1 MSKFYRYEEA
11 ATFFCVACEYNE
23 RITGNLT
30 CLTKGMDHE
39 FLLSNRR
46 KCLKL
51 WNQSVIGKFTQTT
64 MPRSVSDN
72 LGQQNRVLN
81 QQEMT
86 ALMELMI
93 SKFLPCFFRLLN
105 QNSTVED
112 RAMIDEIRQDWL
124 GVLDSNLPGN
134 LNLNFSSPN
143 N

>member
-1 MSKFYRYEEA
+1 MKNFRYEEA

-23 RITGNLT
+23 RITSNLT
-30 CLTKGMDHE
+30 CLMKGMDHD
-39 FLLSNRR
+39 FLLINRR

-51 WNQSVIGKFTQTT
+51 WNQSVIGKFTQNNLNRTAA
-64 MPRSVSDN
+64 MGVLDN

-112 RAMIDEIRQDWL
+112 KAMIDEIRQDWL

-134 LNLNFSSPN
+134 CIF
-143 N
+143 